1 MCLRPRRSIGR
12 GRKPACRPTR
22 LCRAPRCGE
31 LHGLR
36 AAAGE
41 LKSNWPTK
49 IPRVS
54 GRNAQIITSPTVFL
68 LHAPSASLSSLRRRP
83 KDPFPLPRSS
93 PPSHGKKLV
102 LLSSICSHLR
112 RTNTTGLRP
121 GRARCADV
129 GAASA
134 ATRRAVA
141 AVVGVMAALVP
152 NAAAVAAVA
161 RRSAAMRCRALWC
174 ARGRRAASAAGR
186 ASARRPLGA
195 AGALSAAVS
204 DGAARAAADADVH
217 TFTVGESAKQKVRD
231 RDCLFRHR
239 ACRLVR
245 AIHQPRARNPR
256 ERVFARER
264 EPRAQRSAADAVAA
278 FKLALLT
285 AMRLYIPAVARPPG
299 LYASFAR
306 RGPPVRSRRSCAS
319 TPFCP
324 RRCPM

>member
-1 MCLRPRRSIGR
+1 MLTTTAVGRERTQTCLSAQPAGQSAALWGTARIACCRGGTEIELAHQNTPGQRSQRPNHHYLSCMRRPRLCPPPGDVPRILFLYPGHR
-12 GRKPACRPTR
+12 R
-22 LCRAPRCGE
+22 L
-31 LHGLR
+31 
-36 AAAGE
+36 
-41 LKSNWPTK
+41 
-49 IPRVS
+49 
-54 GRNAQIITSPTVFL
+54 PTVQYLGTPRFHL
-68 LHAPSASLSSLRRRP
+68 FPRRP
-83 KDPFPLPRSS
+83 
-93 PPSHGKKLV
+93 
-102 LLSSICSHLR
+102 
-112 RTNTTGLRP
+112 TNTTGLRP

-141 AVVGVMAALVP
+141 AAVGAMAALVP
-152 NAAAVAAVA
+152 NAAAVAVAA

-195 AGALSAAVS
+195 AGALSVAVA

-231 RDCLFRHR
+231 RACLFRHR

-264 EPRAQRSAADAVAA
+264 EPRARRSAADAVAA

>member
-1 MCLRPRRSIGR
+1 MCLRPRRSVGR
-12 GRKPACRPTR
+12 GRRPRAQTCLSAQPAGQSAALWGTARIACCRRGTEIELAHQNTPGQRSQRPNHHYLSCMRRPR
-22 LCRAPRCGE
+22 LCPPPGDVPRILFLYPGHRR
-31 LHGLR
+31 L
-36 AAAGE
+36 
-41 LKSNWPTK
+41 PT
-49 IPRVS
+49 
-54 GRNAQIITSPTVFL
+54 
-68 LHAPSASLSSLRRRP
+68 
-83 KDPFPLPRSS
+83 
-93 PPSHGKKLV
+93 V
-102 LLSSICSHLR
+102 LLSSICSHVR
-112 RTNTTGLRP
+112 PTNTTGLRP

-141 AVVGVMAALVP
+141 AAVGAMAALVP
-152 NAAAVAAVA
+152 NAAAVAVAA

-174 ARGRRAASAAGR
+174 ARGRRAASTAGR

-195 AGALSAAVS
+195 AGALSAAVA

-231 RDCLFRHR
+231 RACLFRHR

-264 EPRAQRSAADAVAA
+264 EPRARRSAADAVAA